1 MAEPGENPKPILAT
15 SDSNIAVD
23 NLVEGCANVGLRAV
37 RLGRP
42 EQIRPELL
50 QHCINRPQHNGDSGG
65 SGNNKG

>member
-1 MAEPGENPKPILAT
+1 
-15 SDSNIAVD
+15 
-23 NLVEGCANVGLRAV
+23 VEGCANVGLRAV

-50 QHCINRPQHNGDSGG
+50 QHCINRPQNNGDGGG